1 MKQNILLENILNLSK
16 KSGAKK
22 KRQKRQGTLDRIN
35 ALYEGWGLILNAFRS
50 GIFSM
55 EEKQG
60 KRLRILHP
68 KKLLQRIP
76 IALPQVKAGNT
87 FKNLKSDKS
96 YIL

>member
-1 MKQNILLENILNLSK
+1 
-16 KSGAKK
+16 
-22 KRQKRQGTLDRIN
+22 
-35 ALYEGWGLILNAFRS
+35 
-50 GIFSM
+50 M